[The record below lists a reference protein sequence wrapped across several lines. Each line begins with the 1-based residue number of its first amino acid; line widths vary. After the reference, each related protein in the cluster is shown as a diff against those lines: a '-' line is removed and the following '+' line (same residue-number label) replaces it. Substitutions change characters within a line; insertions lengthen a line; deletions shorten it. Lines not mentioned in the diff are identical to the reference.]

1 MISLPVAKHRMFYK
15 LKHLAMAMGN
25 SSWWTG
31 VEGGGGNKPNC
42 FNSKKK
48 KKNLVCTEFVLQVCL
63 LQGLNILNN
72 VGIAVILE
80 PVWIN
85 LQVKSQCLPKNV

>member
-25 SSWWTG
+25 SPWWAG
-31 VEGGGGNKPNC
+31 IGGGVGNKSNC
-42 FNSKKK
+42 FHSQK
-48 KKNLVCTEFVLQVCL
+48 KKNSTCTEFVLQVCL
-63 LQGLNILNN
+63 SQELNILNN

-80 PVWIN
+80 SVWIN
-85 LQVKSQCLPKNV
+85 LQVKSQCLQKNV